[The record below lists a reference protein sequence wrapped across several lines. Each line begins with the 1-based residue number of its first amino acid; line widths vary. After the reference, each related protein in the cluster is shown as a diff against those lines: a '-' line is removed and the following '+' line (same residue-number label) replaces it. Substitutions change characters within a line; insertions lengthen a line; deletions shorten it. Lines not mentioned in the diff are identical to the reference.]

1 MTDEL
6 SARLADLLDGTY
18 DCVDRIVLNGYHSV
32 CYSAGGFRLWW
43 RSLMGDSE
51 EQLDN
56 THLMRLAGRFSR
68 RVRGFAKAHHIPGRV
83 SGSSVRR
90 SRIVQP
96 YSSPPMRISRM
107 SRSGCSR
114 LTNS

>member
-6 SARLADLLDGTY
+6 SARLAQLLDGTY

-56 THLMRLAGRFSR
+56 AHLMRLAGRFSR
-68 RVRGFAKAHHIPGRV
+68 RVRGFAKTHHIPV
-83 SGSSVRR
+83 IDCAAASASMT
-90 SRIVQP
+90 
-96 YSSPPMRISRM
+96 SPRTIWPSIPSAV
-107 SRSGCSR
+107 GCS
-114 LTNS
+114 

>member
-18 DCVDRIVLNGYHSV
+18 DCVDRIVLNGYHSL

-43 RSLMGDSE
+43 RSLMGGSE

-56 THLMRLAGRFSR
+56 THLMCLAGRFSR
-68 RVRGFAKAHHIPGRV
+68 RVRGFAKAMTAVWYAPGSFWLFRV
-83 SGSSVRR
+83 TRVGVARPRRWPRTWYTTVESSR
-90 SRIVQP
+90 
-96 YSSPPMRISRM
+96 
-107 SRSGCSR
+107 G
-114 LTNS
+114 

>member
-56 THLMRLAGRFSR
+56 AHVMRLAGRFSR
-68 RVRGFAKAHHIPGRV
+68 RVRGFAKAHHIPAEISTCRQQLVEAGKATTV
-83 SGSSVRR
+83 SIQLDYCVPGDS
-90 SRIVQP
+90 
-96 YSSPPMRISRM
+96 
-107 SRSGCSR
+107 
-114 LTNS
+114 